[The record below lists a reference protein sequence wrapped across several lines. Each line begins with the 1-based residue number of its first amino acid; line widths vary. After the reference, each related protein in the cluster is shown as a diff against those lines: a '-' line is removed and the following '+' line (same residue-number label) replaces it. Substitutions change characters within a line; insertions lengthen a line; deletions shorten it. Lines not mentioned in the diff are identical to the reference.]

1 MVEKRLEYEINDISL
16 LRKFLKTVKNKKNC
30 QVARSGLHTKFN
42 KFNKN
47 NNSGREN
54 E

>member
-16 LRKFLKTVKNKKNC
+16 LRKFLKTAKNKKNC

>member
-16 LRKFLKTVKNKKNC
+16 LRKFLKTAKKATKC
-30 QVARSGLHTKFN
+30 QVGQSDLRVKVN
-42 KFNKN
+42 KMNKN
-47 NNSGREN
+47 AQSGRKN

>member
-16 LRKFLKTVKNKKNC
+16 LRKFLKTVKKATKC